1 MLPELNLPVNFAGK
15 DGFYWWIGQVETE
28 DGVKNSNRYKV
39 RIVGQHVKSCTAVPV
54 EDLPWAVVML
64 PVTAPSSEGNS
75 NYSPAKLQKGDWVVG
90 FFMDG
95 AVGQQPI
102 IMGSL
107 QKVTNST
114 DKNDLSSNNAATE
127 CLAFSR
133 YIPPTNP
140 YLAQP
145 VGDPKNAAAR
155 PGNTGDVEGKGTNNP
170 GPPPAV
176 AQSGVPYSPTATST
190 RFSCATVAD
199 VGCKD
204 TDKAKTGLQNTLTE
218 LFGAIS
224 SSGGQIGTQLLSGAT
239 GTLVDYASAAQGYIS
254 RAFGIARVYIERAK
268 GELLALIKQ
277 GVSAVIKFCMGIP
290 APTIDPVTGEAVK
303 TKKTGVLGSIIK
315 WLNEQL
321 GLINC
326 SIADLEQKL
335 LDFLTSLITDLLTS
349 VVNGATC
356 VIESIVS
363 EVLSEIESFLT
374 GLVDAILGP
383 LQALLGIIASPLNIL
398 GAALKYIFEL
408 LGITCT
414 GPDGKC
420 RDDEQQQNCT
430 GPKKKPGEDDFAAL
444 DKLISEI
451 ESGNTAPLQ
460 TSCEESKAIPCPPV
474 TEADVSGGQ
483 PDPGGFTGD
492 PEDTLDP
499 ADDDFGDGFFD
510 DFPNP
515 YDDADDNDDTTGGGD
530 GGGDDDGGGGD
541 DVTSLPMV
549 AAVNSSGS
557 FSLNGTRVL
566 LVDINNIID
575 ADIESSGILSISS
588 GTSNTVVFSPYTT
601 DTPPSV
607 FVSYSLIS
615 DKSIVKAGESIKFTL
630 TDLSGTI
637 EDGTEF
643 DYVLFGVVQAKD
655 FINNSIIGKVTMNNS
670 VAVKTITL
678 SDTLSFVG
686 SRQVTFNVASR
697 SKLFTISNPVDSNP
711 STPPP
716 TFKPPVIG
724 TPEVDDDGKIIDIP
738 IEDPGDPYIFP
749 PIIKIYGTGVGAS
762 AKAVLDDNGKLSKVL
777 VQRPGRGYTPNRS
790 SNKQCVIDGFLI
802 IRPGI
807 GYTKEPKVYV
817 NGDDTVAKS
826 VVDSNGYL
834 VGIEVINKSK
844 TFDTFPTVTI
854 EGVGSGAKAIPSLA
868 CLDNKN
874 FVALVNEVA
883 PSGVAQVIDCP

>member
-114 DKNDLSSNNAATE
+114 DKNDLSSSNAATE

-199 VGCKD
+199 VACKD
-204 TDKAKTGLQNTLTE
+204 TEQSKTGLQNVLTE

-224 SSGGQIGTQLLSGAT
+224 SSGGQVGTQLLSSAT
-239 GTLVDYASAAQGYIS
+239 GTLVDYANAAKGYIN
-254 RAFGIARVYIERAK
+254 RAFGVVRSYIERAK
-268 GELLALIKQ
+268 GQLLALIKQ

-290 APTIDPVTGEAVK
+290 APTIDPKTGEAIK

-335 LDFLTSLITDLLTS
+335 LDFLTNLITDLLTS

-398 GAALKYIFEL
+398 GEALAYIFEL

-414 GPDGKC
+414 GNGNKC
-420 RDDEQQQNCT
+420 RDAEQQQNCT

-444 DKLISEI
+444 DKLIADIQDDVSP
-451 ESGNTAPLQ
+451 APLQ
-460 TSCEESKAIPCPPV
+460 TSCEESTAIPCPSL
-474 TEADVSGGQ
+474 TEADVSGGEPN
-483 PDPGGFTGD
+483 PDEFTGD
-492 PEDTLDP
+492 PEDSLDP
-499 ADDDFGDGFFD
+499 PDDPFGDDFFD
-510 DFPNP
+510 DFPDPFNP
-515 YDDADDNDDTTGGGD
+515 DDDDLPGD
-530 GGGDDDGGGGD
+530 GDDDGDGD
-541 DVTSLPMV
+541 TPTSLPMV
-549 AAVNSSGS
+549 ASVNGSGIFS
-557 FSLNGTRVL
+557 FSAFRATVA
-566 LVDINNIID
+566 NID
-575 ADIESSGILSISS
+575 VIEVETETLGLLSIVAGS
-588 GTSNTVVFSPYTT
+588 GNTVTYTPSSDVPTTSP
-601 DTPPSV
+601 
-607 FVSYSLIS
+607 FVSYSLSS
-615 DKSIVKAGESIKFTL
+615 DKTVVTPGEKITFTL
-630 TDLSGTI
+630 KDLSGTV
-637 EDGTEF
+637 EDGTVF
-643 DYVLFGVVQAKD
+643 DYVLFGLVQSGD
-655 FINNSIIGKVTMNNS
+655 FVGGTIIGKVTMNKG
-670 VAVKTITL
+670 VAVKTIQI
-678 SDTLSFVG
+678 SDTVSFTG
-686 SRQVTFNVASR
+686 SRSVTYNVASR
-697 SKLFTISNPVDSNP
+697 TKLFTIQNLVDQP
-711 STPPP
+711 STPQPP
-716 TFKPPVIG
+716 TFRPPVIG
-724 TPEVDDDGKIIDIP
+724 EPEVDDDGKIIDIP

-749 PIIKIYGTGVGAS
+749 PFIKIYGEGVGAS
-762 AKAVLDDNGKLSKVL
+762 AKAVLDDSGKLTKIL
-777 VQRPGRGYTPNRS
+777 VQRPGRGYVPNRS
-790 SNKQCVIDGFLI
+790 SNKQCVIDGFVI

-807 GYTKEPKVYV
+807 GYTKEPTIYV
-817 NGDDTVAKS
+817 NGDATIAKAI
-826 VVDSNGYL
+826 VDSNGYL
-834 VGIEVINKSK
+834 VDVQVINKTK
-844 TFDTFPTVTI
+844 TFDTFPTVVI
-854 EGVGSGAKAIPSLA
+854 EGSGMGAKVIPSLS

-874 FVALVNEVA
+874 FVSLVNEVA
-883 PSGVAQVIDCP
+883 PSGVAEVVDCP